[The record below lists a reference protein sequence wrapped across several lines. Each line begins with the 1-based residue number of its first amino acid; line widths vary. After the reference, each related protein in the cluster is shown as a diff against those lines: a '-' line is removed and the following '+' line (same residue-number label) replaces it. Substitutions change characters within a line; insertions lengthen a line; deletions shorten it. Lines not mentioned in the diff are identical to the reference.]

1 MATVYVREQGATIRK
16 NGEQLRVT
24 QQQRE
29 LFTIPL
35 ANLEQL
41 ILLGNVQITTPA
53 AALLMRT
60 GVDVVFMSTYG
71 TYQGRMIR
79 LGSKFAQLRHLQ
91 LRLCDDARRAMEIAA
106 QIVEGKINNQRVVL
120 QRRTD
125 PDERIRSALSG
136 MADMLRQASGAR
148 DLDQLRGFEGRA
160 AAWYFEGMRAF
171 FHPDWGFETRE
182 YHPPPDPAN
191 ALLSFAYTLLRKD
204 IEAKIQLVGL
214 DPYLGFF
221 HALGYDRPALA
232 LDLME
237 EFRPSIADIVVLSLV
252 MGGHITLDDFERTN
266 NPDLPVRLTPPAIEV
281 LVTAYE
287 NRLADRVHHPLANSQ
302 TDYRRAIELQVRQM
316 ARIVQ
321 GREHHYHTLELR

>member
-1 MATVYVREQGATIRK
+1 MATIYVREQGATVRK
-16 NGEQLRVT
+16 TGEQLRVT
-24 QQQRE
+24 QHNRE
-29 LFTIPL
+29 LFAIPL

-53 AALLMRT
+53 ATLLMRT
-60 GVDVVFMSTYG
+60 GVDVVFLSSYG
-71 TYQGRMIR
+71 TYQGSMIK
-79 LGSKFAQLRHLQ
+79 LGSKAAQLRHQQ
-91 LRLCDDARRAMEIAA
+91 LRLCDDEARAMEIAA
-106 QIVEGKINNQRVVL
+106 QIVAGKINNQRVVL

-125 PDERIRSALSG
+125 PDHHIRSALGG

-171 FHPDWGFETRE
+171 FSPDWGFETRE
-182 YHPPPDPAN
+182 YYPPPDPAN

-204 IEAKIQLVGL
+204 IEARIQLVGL

-252 MGGHITLDDFERTN
+252 TGGHVTPADFERTN
-266 NPDLPVRLTPPAIEV
+266 TPDLPVKLTPQAIER
-281 LVTAYE
+281 LVAAYE
-287 NRLADRVHHPLANSQ
+287 DRLSDRVHHPLANGQ

-321 GREHHYHTLELR
+321 GQERHYHSLELR

>member
-1 MATVYVREQGATIRK
+1 MAVVYVREQGATVRK
-16 NGEQLRVT
+16 AGEQLRVT
-24 QQQRE
+24 QRNRE

-35 ANLEQL
+35 ASLEQL

-60 GVDVVFMSTYG
+60 GVDVVFMSSYG
-71 TYQGRMIR
+71 TYHGRMIR
-79 LGSKFAQLRHLQ
+79 LGSKFAQLRHQQ
-91 LRLCDDARRAMEIAA
+91 LRLCDDEARAMEIAT
-106 QIVEGKINNQRVVL
+106 QIVAGKINNQRVVL

-125 PDERIRSALSG
+125 PDDRIRSALGS

-148 DLDQLRGFEGRA
+148 NLDQLRGFEGRA
-160 AAWYFEGMRAF
+160 AAWYFEGIRAF
-171 FHPDWGFETRE
+171 FPPDWGFETRE
-182 YHPPPDPAN
+182 YYPPPDPAN

-237 EFRPSIADIVVLSLV
+237 EFRPAIADIVVLSLV
-252 MGGHITLDDFERTN
+252 TGGHITPEDFERTN
-266 NPDLPVRLTPPAIEV
+266 NPELPVRMTPAAIEV
-281 LVTAYE
+281 LITAYE
-287 NRLADRVHHPLANSQ
+287 NRLSDRIYHPLANGQ
-302 TDYRRAIELQVRQM
+302 TEYRRAIELQVRQM

-321 GREHHYHTLELR
+321 GQERHYHPLELR